1 MHAGIISC
9 AKLKKLRFILEAV
22 GALKE
27 FKQENDMIRSAF
39 KKNALATVRP
49 GLDSCQAAGSKTS

>member
-9 AKLKKLRFILEAV
+9 VKLKKLRFILEAV

-39 KKNALATVRP
+39 
-49 GLDSCQAAGSKTS
+49 

>member
-9 AKLKKLRFILEAV
+9 VKLKKLCFILEAM

-39 KKNALATVRP
+39 
-49 GLDSCQAAGSKTS
+49 